1 MRKEAF
7 GSKVRL
13 RTWFFVLALPT
24 TAVLL
29 LLLGGAVWGTRQ
41 RVQELEHLKLNGAS
55 IAGLERLIMA
65 LAVELRETAASLA
78 PDDGG
83 SEAKE
88 TRTQLAA
95 ARKTTE
101 TAFAHSIASL
111 ATDRSD
117 QGLREAADD
126 PVALRALVDS
136 MREAENTVLK
146 LVSEG
151 RNEDARQAF
160 GRLEYLN
167 DDLLTAELVGRFHVE
182 QTELQDA
189 LASLG
194 TDDPFNRLAL
204 GGERLKLDALAGTL
218 ARLAGDME
226 LARAFHR
233 MATQLV
239 TRTAGI
245 SQKDATRH
253 DAKSA
258 AVRVALANLVDDSLR
273 PQGYSDLLTLKP
285 AIDRAISL
293 SDSAE
298 FFLRSHR
305 RAAAAAIIS
314 GPLDQE
320 IDERLFPQLNGMAR
334 QQMVTF
340 DAALEVVRRRAV
352 TLNIWLVIVTFLVLA
367 LSISGPIMLSRFLI
381 RPVQFL
387 TRVAHEIGSGNF
399 DTEIRRLGAGE
410 IGELQGSFIDMSAK
424 LKRHEAERA
433 ATEHA
438 LREAAEARLGRDAA
452 EAASQAKSEFLAN
465 MSHEI
470 RTPMNG
476 IIGMTELA
484 LGTDITA
491 EQREYL
497 ETVRSSADALLGIIN
512 DILDFSK
519 IEARKLD
526 IDVINFD
533 LRYTLDDTLRALAP
547 RAHAKELEL
556 ACSVS
561 PDVPQALGGD
571 PSRLRQIM
579 VNLIGNAVK
588 FTEKGEVVVRVGCE
602 PLDAAHVSVTI
613 TVSDTGI
620 GIPREKHATIF
631 DPFTQ
636 ADASTTRRFGGTG
649 LGLTISSRL
658 VALMGGR
665 ISVESEPGHGTQ
677 FYVTLPFEIRTEIV
691 TPTARRELKDL
702 RGLQVLVVDD
712 NATNRRI
719 LDETLTVWGMRP
731 TLVDGGFAALAAL
744 DHALAI
750 GKPFSLALID
760 FQMPDL
766 DGFGLAQKIKLRP
779 ELGTTMIMML
789 SSVGH
794 RGDAHH
800 FRELGVASYL
810 TKPVRQS
817 VLLDAILA
825 VLAANDRPGAP
836 KVLVTRHTLNES
848 RRSLRILLAEDNAV
862 NRQLVT
868 ALLSK
873 RGHTT
878 VAVGNGREAVAAVAK
893 GGFDLVLM
901 DVQMPEMDGLEATG
915 AIRRAELLTGAHVP
929 IIALTAHAMKGD
941 REACLAAGTD
951 EYLSKPVNATEL
963 FALIDTLLR
972 NATTTSPENG
982 LISAHTDPAFDLEGA
997 LARVEGDR
1005 ALLSELTRIFS
1016 ADVPRALAEIRR
1028 CATTGDNAGLE
1039 LAAHAFR
1046 GACGNFGAK
1055 GAVGAAHVLELMG
1068 RRAVLTDVG
1077 LRLDD
1082 LERETLNLQHALLSL
1097 N

>member
-1 MRKEAF
+1 MTIDSKLKRAPKAAL
-7 GSKVRL
+7 GSNVRL
-13 RTWFFVLALPT
+13 RTWFFLLAVPILTVLI
-24 TAVLL
+24 
-29 LLLGGAVWGTRQ
+29 LLLGGAVWGARQ
-41 RVQELEHLKLNGAS
+41 EGLQRLTHDGTSMLNAW
-55 IAGLERLIMA
+55 
-65 LAVELRETAASLA
+65 
-78 PDDGG
+78 
-83 SEAKE
+83 
-88 TRTQLAA
+88 
-95 ARKTTE
+95 
-101 TAFAHSIASL
+101 
-111 ATDRSD
+111 
-117 QGLREAADD
+117 
-126 PVALRALVDS
+126 
-136 MREAENTVLK
+136 
-146 LVSEG
+146 LVS
-151 RNEDARQAF
+151 F
-160 GRLEYLN
+160 
-167 DDLLTAELVGRFHVE
+167 TVFV
-182 QTELQDA
+182 
-189 LASLG
+189 
-194 TDDPFNRLAL
+194 F
-204 GGERLKLDALAGTL
+204 
-218 ARLAGDME
+218 
-226 LARAFHR
+226 
-233 MATQLV
+233 V
-239 TRTAGI
+239 
-245 SQKDATRH
+245 
-253 DAKSA
+253 
-258 AVRVALANLVDDSLR
+258 
-273 PQGYSDLLTLKP
+273 
-285 AIDRAISL
+285 
-293 SDSAE
+293 
-298 FFLRSHR
+298 
-305 RAAAAAIIS
+305 
-314 GPLDQE
+314 
-320 IDERLFPQLNGMAR
+320 
-334 QQMVTF
+334 
-340 DAALEVVRRRAV
+340 
-352 TLNIWLVIVTFLVLA
+352 LVLG
-367 LSISGPIMLSRFLI
+367 SSIMLSRFLV
-381 RPVQFL
+381 RPVAFL
-387 TRVAHEIGSGNF
+387 TRVAREIGSGNF
-399 DTEIRRLGAGE
+399 ETEIRRVGAGE
-410 IGELQGSFIDMSAK
+410 IGELQASFIDMKAK
-424 LKRHEAERA
+424 LQRLHAEQA
-433 ATEHA
+433 ATERA
-438 LREAAEARLGRDAA
+438 LRDVAEAQLGRDAA

-484 LGTDITA
+484 LGTVLTG

-497 ETVRSSADALLGIIN
+497 ETVRSSSDALLGIIN

-547 RAHAKELEL
+547 RAHAKDLEL
-556 ACSVS
+556 ACQVAA
-561 PDVPQALGGD
+561 DVPQVLGGD
-571 PSRLRQIM
+571 PSRLRQIL

-588 FTEKGEVVVRVGCE
+588 FTQKGEVVVRVECAPFHGE
-602 PLDAAHVSVTI
+602 HVSVTF

-636 ADASTTRRFGGTG
+636 ADTSTTRRFGGTG

-665 ISVESEPGHGTQ
+665 ISVESEPGQGAQ
-677 FYVTLPFEIRTEIV
+677 FHVTLPFETRTEV
-691 TPTARRELKDL
+691 VAPPVRRELKDL

-719 LDETLTVWGMRP
+719 LDETLIAWGMRP

-744 DHALAI
+744 DHALSI
-750 GKPFSLALID
+750 GKPFSLAVID

-825 VLAANDRPGAP
+825 VLAANDRPGEA
-836 KVLVTRHTLNES
+836 KVLVTRHTINEA

-868 ALLSK
+868 ALLGK

-878 VAVGNGREAVAAVAK
+878 VAVVNGREAVAAVAK

-901 DVQMPEMDGLEATG
+901 DVQMPEMDGLEATA
-915 AIRRAELLTGAHVP
+915 AIRSAEEGTGTHVP
-929 IIALTAHAMKGD
+929 IVALTAHAMKGD

-963 FALIDTLLR
+963 FALIESLLN
-972 NATTTSPENG
+972 NATSTTPELG
-982 LISAHTDPAFDLEGA
+982 MRSARPEPAFDLEGA

-1005 ALLSELTRIFS
+1005 SLLSELTRIFS

-1039 LAAHAFR
+1039 TAAHAFR

-1082 LERETLNLQHALLSL
+1082 LERETQSLQQALLSL